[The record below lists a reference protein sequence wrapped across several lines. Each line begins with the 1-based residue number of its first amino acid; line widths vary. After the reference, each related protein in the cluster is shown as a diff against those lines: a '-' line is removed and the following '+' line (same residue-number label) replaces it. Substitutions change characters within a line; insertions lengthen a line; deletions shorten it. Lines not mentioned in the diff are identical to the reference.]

1 MLENQIDKVIPK
13 EVVYILTASGFD
25 SKFSI
30 KNLTHESI
38 KEIEG
43 FFNTNYSE
51 LSNGLVGT
59 RYENTRPFRILPG
72 HQALIKSLPQYIE
85 HIQEINQPPAATND
99 FSYVLKLILESAE
112 NNIGREPKGR
122 RYNESLSSY
131 ATFIYLM
138 CGRACYEALSANLPI
153 PQANTICEFTY
164 L

>member
-1 MLENQIDKVIPK
+1 MLIFVFQAGNEYFLYVGKSNEVIPK

-72 HQALIKSLPQYIE
+72 HQALIKSLP
-85 HIQEINQPPAATND
+85 
-99 FSYVLKLILESAE
+99 
-112 NNIGREPKGR
+112 
-122 RYNESLSSY
+122 
-131 ATFIYLM
+131 
-138 CGRACYEALSANLPI
+138 
-153 PQANTICEFTY
+153 
-164 L
+164 